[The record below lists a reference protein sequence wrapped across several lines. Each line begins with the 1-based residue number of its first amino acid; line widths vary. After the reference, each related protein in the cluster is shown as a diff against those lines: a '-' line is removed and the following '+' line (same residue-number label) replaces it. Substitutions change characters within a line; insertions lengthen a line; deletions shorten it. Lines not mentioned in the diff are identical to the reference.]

1 MFLATTVASRHIFES
16 SRDEIRGVW
25 VIRIQWIW
33 GSEWFSVITA
43 VTGAVRGNFWGLRD
57 MVQKILSR
65 QSAANCQLRRC
76 VDVKKHTCGDVE
88 KHSCG
93 YVKKH
98 CVKILR
104 NIVAEASRK

>member
-1 MFLATTVASRHIFES
+1 M
-16 SRDEIRGVW
+16 
-25 VIRIQWIW
+25 
-33 GSEWFSVITA
+33 ITA

-93 YVKKH
+93 YVEKH
-98 CVKILR
+98 CVKISR
-104 NIVAEASRK
+104 NIVAEASRKQMWCCGDNQPYRQIDDQLHS

>member
-1 MFLATTVASRHIFES
+1 MNFLGLKRWNLEACSLLG
-16 SRDEIRGVW
+16 IRKFVF
-25 VIRIQWIW
+25 R
-33 GSEWFSVITA
+33 
-43 VTGAVRGNFWGLRD
+43 